1 MVPLQH
7 KEVEEGSK
15 RERELQQLRSMR
27 TVRDLELQK
36 LLLGQLEMAVSPNL
50 CFASGS
56 HDADALLS
64 SSAPDRPGV
73 AEQFP

>member
-36 LLLGQLEMAVSPNL
+36 TLIGPARDGS
-50 CFASGS
+50 FAEPVFCKW
-56 HDADALLS
+56 LS
-64 SSAPDRPGV
+64 
-73 AEQFP
+73 